1 MSTAVPESSIPPTIR
16 SSSWSVQ
23 LPSWL
28 LSLCMHALILLLLVR
43 WLEWS
48 QQTPVGL
55 TEEFGREVGLVL
67 KSPRVAD
74 SASTLPSTTD
84 DTDSQDIPSEAP
96 SEPVNV
102 TSATPPVPVA
112 APTSSAVQTIGAGP
126 QPRAIGSDAPSTPS
140 VLTESGGTPAPKAVI
155 GDAVPGASFMGA
167 QDKGSRIV
175 FVIDCSGSMAN
186 GNAMRV
192 AKAELVA
199 SLEQLDSGQQFQIVF
214 YNEKTRLMMGRNRSD
229 RPELLFATDINKRLA
244 RQYISSIPPEGGT
257 IHVPALKQAL
267 DLGPEVIFFLTDAK
281 EPQLTSKELA
291 DLERR
296 NGGRTR
302 IHAIEF
308 GKDSLLQNLD
318 NFLKKLARQNGGT
331 YRYQDIAKF
340 SDR

>member
-1 MSTAVPESSIPPTIR
+1 MSNAVPDSSVSPIIR
-16 SSSWSVQ
+16 GSSWSVQ

-28 LSLCMHALILLLLVR
+28 LSLCMHALILLLFMR

-67 KSPRVAD
+67 KSPKTAD
-74 SASTLPSTTD
+74 SAATLPSTTD
-84 DTDSQDIPSEAP
+84 NADSQDVPSEAP
-96 SEPVNV
+96 SESTSV
-102 TSATPPVPVA
+102 TSSTPPVPVA
-112 APTSSAVQTIGAGP
+112 TESPSAVPTIGAGP
-126 QPRAIGSDAPSTPS
+126 QPRSIGSDAPTTPS

-214 YNEKTRLMMGRNRSD
+214 YNEQTRVMMGRNRSD

-281 EPQLTSKELA
+281 EPQLTGKELA

-331 YRYQDIAKF
+331 YRYQDIGKF
-340 SDR
+340 ANR

>member
-1 MSTAVPESSIPPTIR
+1 MSTTVSNPSAPPSIR
-16 SSSWSVQ
+16 GSSWSIQ

-28 LSLCMHALILLLLVR
+28 LSLCIHAFILLLLAR

-48 QQTPVGL
+48 QRTPVGL

-67 KSPRVAD
+67 KSPKVAD

-84 DTDSQDIPSEAP
+84 DTQDVPNEAP
-96 SEPVNV
+96 AEPINV
-102 TSATPPVPVA
+102 TSATPPVPVSTA
-112 APTSSAVQTIGAGP
+112 TTSAVQTIGAGP
-126 QPRAIGSDAPSTPS
+126 PPRAIGSEAPSTPS
-140 VLTESGGTPAPKAVI
+140 VLTDSGGTPAPKAVI

-291 DLERR
+291 DLEKR

-302 IHAIEF
+302 IHTIEF

-331 YRYQDIAKF
+331 YRYQDVGKF
-340 SDR
+340 ADR